1 MREDAEKGIPERLW
15 NSGGE
20 ASEEKI
26 LVGGK
31 RRWVAGRRKE
41 YIKSKETPDLRVN
54 TRGNQRKS
62 MKIME
67 NTLPLLVASGYSV
80 VKGGEGGARWKSEV
94 ARCHRC
100 SLTRFS
106 HHVFG
111 FLAKPQP
118 LTDLK
123 SLYQLPF
130 ELD

>member
-1 MREDAEKGIPERLW
+1 LW

-67 NTLPLLVASGYSV
+67 NTLPLLVAWIF
-80 VKGGEGGARWKSEV
+80 GGEGRRGTTTVEERGGMVGK
-94 ARCHRC
+94 
-100 SLTRFS
+100 
-106 HHVFG
+106 
-111 FLAKPQP
+111 K
-118 LTDLK
+118 
-123 SLYQLPF
+123 F
-130 ELD
+130 EIRGCWIRSCCVTSAN

>member
-1 MREDAEKGIPERLW
+1 LW

-67 NTLPLLVASGYSV
+67 NTLPLLLASGYSV
-80 VKGGEGGARWKSEV
+80 VKGGEGRARWKSEV
-94 ARCHRC
+94 AW
-100 SLTRFS
+100 LE
-106 HHVFG
+106 
-111 FLAKPQP
+111 KN
-118 LTDLK
+118 LK
-123 SLYQLPF
+123 SVVAGYGVAVSPVLSY
-130 ELD
+130 